1 MTKILLLFLLSFSP
15 LLAKNIAATYNV
27 KFSFFGK
34 IGESIVTYK
43 TEGDHYKITV
53 KAITMGITATLT
65 SNRVETYT
73 SEGVIVKGL
82 LQPHTFISS
91 KKSDKKIRTKTY
103 TFDHSNKT
111 ITLDVDTTRF
121 KTKRSFDIKHMKILE
136 TKKTVVSHSNRPYEF
151 YAKDDAIS
159 LFFNTPDYL
168 KNTPKSQSQQVH
180 AIGINHDDG
189 AITITLPSQKKERK
203 IQKQLHLQTSDR
215 VYAIDVSKDVLT
227 EDDAAGE
234 LIIAMDSDN
243 MPTAV
248 FMENI
253 ALFGD
258 ITAKRTSEKILP

>member
-1 MTKILLLFLLSFSP
+1 MTKILLLFFLSFST
-15 LLAKNIAATYNV
+15 LLANSIEATYNV

-34 IGESIVTYK
+34 IGESIVHYETDH
-43 TEGDHYKITV
+43 DHYKITV
-53 KAITMGITATLT
+53 TAITMGITAKLT

-73 SEGVIVKGL
+73 SEGTIVNGL

-103 TFDHSNKT
+103 TFDHNNKT
-111 ITLDVDTTRF
+111 IALDIDTTRF
-121 KTKRSFDIKHMKILE
+121 KTKRSFDIKHMKIIE
-136 TKKTVVSHSNRPYEF
+136 TKNTVVSHSNRLYDF

-159 LFFNTPDYL
+159 LFFNTPVYL
-168 KNTPKSQSQQVH
+168 KETPKSQSKHVY
-180 AIGINHDDG
+180 AIGINHDDD
-189 AITITLPSQKKERK
+189 AITITIPSEKKERK
-203 IQKQLHLQTSDR
+203 IKKYLHVPTSNR
-215 VYAIDVSKDVLT
+215 VYTIDVSKDVLT

-234 LIIAMDSDN
+234 LVITMDSNN

-258 ITAKRTSEKILP
+258 IKAKRVSQKILP